1 MLAQNCTFICVSIAI
16 RTKIGN
22 NICNW
27 LLNNTANGRNDNI
40 CDSIDL
46 KDYICSPSQG
56 NAECCLHGRLTWTDS
71 IFFADFHNVVQKI
84 AYV

>member
-22 NICNW
+22 SICNW
-27 LLNNTANGRNDNI
+27 LPSNTENGRSDNI

-46 KDYICSPSQG
+46 KDYICSHHKEMLSVAFVG
-56 NAECCLHGRLTWTDS
+56 DS
-71 IFFADFHNVVQKI
+71 PGPTVFSLLISTM
-84 AYV
+84 